1 MQLYM
6 IRRRSAWAD
15 KAELEKTAAV
25 SGKIGNQEMSDKVR
39 WIRSYVINEPDG
51 RLGTCCIYEAVDG
64 EAIVEHAHR
73 VGMPGDDYLPIAATV
88 IVRPDPEAP

>member
-15 KAELEKTAAV
+15 QQELEKIAAL
-25 SGKIGNQEMSDKVR
+25 SGKIGNEEMADKLR

-64 EAIVEHAHR
+64 EAISEHARR
-73 VGMPGDDYLPIAATV
+73 VGMPGDSANCGDRGGAT
-88 IVRPDPEAP
+88 RS